1 VGCGD
6 IGIRRSRIK
15 KTAPQK
21 RIKKAAPQKRATETH
36 QRTAKTN
43 LGQAQGQSVKADHA
57 LRVKHVYS
65 RNL

>member
-1 VGCGD
+1 ASRRIRTGCGD
-6 IGIRRSRIK
+6 LGIRRSRIK
-15 KTAPQK
+15 KT
-21 RIKKAAPQKRATETH
+21 APQKRATETH

-43 LGQAQGQSVKADHA
+43 PGQAQGQSVKADHA